1 VTRDHIPQQ
10 VEAIAEQFS
19 PGVARIRWNA
29 GEDWDGRE
37 SLFFRVVV
45 TDGLAHDREKLRY
58 IAGSVSNTLT
68 ETFSDFAPVYVNF
81 RSVSECERTKET
93 EWAA

>member
-1 VTRDHIPQQ
+1 
-10 VEAIAEQFS
+10 
-19 PGVARIRWNA
+19 
-29 GEDWDGRE
+29 
-37 SLFFRVVV
+37 VVV